1 MNLLST
7 FFGLGY
13 PLVDSPKRHV
23 KVVEGFLLMLLLPGY
38 QFPLLRI
45 GGLLTT
51 RSLAAFP
58 EDDAHTVA
66 VAQKVF
72 FSAQE
77 TVT

>member
-1 MNLLST
+1 
-7 FFGLGY
+7 
-13 PLVDSPKRHV
+13 
-23 KVVEGFLLMLLLPGY
+23 MLLLPGY

-77 TVT
+77 TVTWTFRGKNPWARPSGKGPFT

>member
-1 MNLLST
+1 
-7 FFGLGY
+7 
-13 PLVDSPKRHV
+13 
-23 KVVEGFLLMLLLPGY
+23 MLLLPGY